1 MAKKAV
7 SKRKP
12 KGLGDVIE
20 SITEATGIKAIVE
33 AFTPEGVDCGCNKRK
48 EKLNKLFPI
57 KTSANCFSEQ
67 QHKEWKEFNEVRTIR
82 ITHEQILFICK
93 LYSDIFNLPYWK
105 PSCFACSGTVRS
117 ISTMIDKLDLVYK
130 TYEDE

>member
-1 MAKKAV
+1 MAKQTKN
-7 SKRKP
+7 KRKP

-20 SITEATGIKAIVE
+20 NITEATGIKAIVE
-33 AFTPEGVDCGCNKRK
+33 AFTPEGKDCGCDKRK

-57 KTSANCFSEQ
+57 KTKVNCFTKEQ
-67 QHKEWKEFNEVRTIR
+67 HDRWKEFKEVRTIR

-117 ISTMIDKLDLVYK
+117 ITTMIDRLDIVYN
-130 TYEDE
+130 TYED

>member
-1 MAKKAV
+1 MAKQTR

-20 SITEATGIKAIVE
+20 NITEATGIKAIVE
-33 AFTPEGVDCGCNKRK
+33 AFTPEGKDCGCDKRK

-57 KTSANCFSEQ
+57 KTKANCFTKEQ
-67 QHKEWKEFNEVRTIR
+67 HDSWKEFKGVRTIR

-117 ISTMIDKLDLVYK
+117 ITTMIDRLDIVYN
-130 TYEDE
+130 TYED